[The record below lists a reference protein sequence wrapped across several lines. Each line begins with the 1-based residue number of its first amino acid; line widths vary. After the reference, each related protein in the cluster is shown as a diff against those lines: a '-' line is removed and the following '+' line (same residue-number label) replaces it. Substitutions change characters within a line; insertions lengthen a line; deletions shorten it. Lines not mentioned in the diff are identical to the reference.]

1 MVRFGFGKNWSVYE
15 KGIDDLA
22 ISAAK
27 TSLENKLEEDLKGK
41 TFLDI
46 GCGSGLFSL
55 AAYLLGAKVTCFDY
69 DLDSVDTANRLF
81 SREISTT
88 EVMTAIKGDVLDA
101 QFMEAF
107 PKFDFVYSW
116 GVLHHTGDM
125 YLAFRSTIPLVKNDG
140 KLFIAIYNDQG
151 LASKF
156 WLLIKFLYCSHWLL
170 ANVIICIFSPYFYAR
185 RILRFLVKRT
195 PLPRGMSTYYD
206 MVDWLGG
213 FPFEVAQPSEVVSF
227 FESNGFRLAKS
238 NLVGKKSG
246 CNEFVFIKVPIYKK

>member
-1 MVRFGFGKNWSVYE
+1 MVRFRFGKNWSSYE
-15 KGIDDLA
+15 KGVDDLA

-27 TSLENKLEEDLKGK
+27 SSLVNNLAEDLKGK

-55 AAYLLGAKVTCFDY
+55 AAHLLGAKVICFDY
-69 DLDSVDTANRLF
+69 DQDSVDTANRLF

-88 EVMTAIKGDVLDA
+88 RAITAVKGDVLDA
-101 QFMEAF
+101 QFIEAF

-151 LASKF
+151 IISKF

-170 ANVIICIFSPYFYAR
+170 AKVIICIFSPYFYVR
-185 RILRFLVKRT
+185 RTLRFLLKRT
-195 PLPRGMSTYYD
+195 RLPRGMSTYYD
-206 MVDWLGG
+206 MLDWLGG
-213 FPFEVAQPSEVVSF
+213 YPFEVAKPSAVVSF
-227 FESNGFRLAKS
+227 FENNGFRLVKS
-238 NLVGKKSG
+238 HLVGNKLG
-246 CNEFVFIKVPIYKK
+246 CNEFVFIKDPIERK